1 MAGADDTQT
10 QTHSRQFDRVLPL
23 IVALARIERPTIE
36 NLSLCTGLTVN
47 ELTRRFRSLQG
58 DYKVVIELSKTS
70 GCFVVKN
77 WGIIDSAKISSQEV

>member
-47 ELTRRFRSLQG
+47 ELKGRVKSLQRDYQVIIERSL
-58 DYKVVIELSKTS
+58 SN
-70 GCFVVKN
+70 GCLVVKN
-77 WGIIDSAKISSQEV
+77 WGIIDRAKIGSQEV